1 MALDRSLVAP
11 PASAQISLPSQGTMD
26 VDDHQAEIRRMK
38 RLQVAD
44 LEAADDRRLKEVRAS
59 ERKWESRFEAREVE
73 W

>member
-1 MALDRSLVAP
+1 
-11 PASAQISLPSQGTMD
+11 MD